1 MSRAAEKAIVWSIM
15 GLLTLIVL
23 SGFALV
29 ISGYPSL

>member
-23 SGFALV
+23 CGFAR
-29 ISGYPSL
+29 